1 MNTKLQP
8 LVITLLLDHKENIMN
23 NYKVTLYRLV
33 QERFEYAVEADNA
46 KLALQIAQDASLNAS
61 HEELWEG
68 RILEELQDF
77 EVKIAR

>member
-1 MNTKLQP
+1 MSTKLQL

-46 KLALQIAQDASLNAS
+46 KLALQIAQDAAS

-68 RILEELQDF
+68 RVLEKNQDF
-77 EVKIAR
+77 EVVIAR